1 MGENAFDDTDFCEDD
16 FDDGD
21 FDDDNFHDDDFDDDE
36 ADDHGFDADDGEFDA
51 DDDDDDGDDDND
63 LLVAKCKSIG
73 SPLYFAS
80 KASNCAPDTSCF
92 NKIWYNMIRY
102 DKIW

>member
-1 MGENAFDDTDFCEDD
+1 MGENAFDDTDFYEDD

-36 ADDHGFDADDGEFDA
+36 ADDHGFDADDGEFD
-51 DDDDDDGDDDND
+51 DDND

-92 NKIWYNMIRY
+92 NKI
-102 DKIW
+102 